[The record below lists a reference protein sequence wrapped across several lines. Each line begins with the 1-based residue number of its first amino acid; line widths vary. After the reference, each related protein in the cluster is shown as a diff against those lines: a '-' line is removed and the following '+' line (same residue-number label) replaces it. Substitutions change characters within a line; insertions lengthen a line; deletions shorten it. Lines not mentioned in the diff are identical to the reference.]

1 MKKILVLGGG
11 LLQVPLL
18 QKAGQKGYQVFLSDY
33 YESPPGKKY
42 CDCARQISSVS
53 LEENYRFALEE
64 QIDYIMTIGTDQ
76 PVYTAAA
83 VSARLNLPHPISEA
97 QGRLVTN
104 KFYMKTKMV
113 DNLIPTPPYRVFSAF
128 ADIYLQDLKYPL
140 VMKPSDSQGQR
151 GIFVLQ
157 GSETT
162 GELRKLFESSRYY
175 SPSGSVIFEEFCQ
188 GDEITVNCWVREGQA
203 FILMITDRLH
213 FDDTI
218 ALGIC
223 KEQRYPSRAAAGRD
237 DEIAAIVQK
246 IVDAFEVVHGP
257 LYIQMI
263 LNDQEASVIEFGYR
277 IGGGFESE
285 TIPRVTGIDI
295 LELYFNL
302 VTEGSND
309 FNPHDVGLKAQL
321 GSICFMLARPG
332 TAASIIVPEDFGSM
346 GKLFIREGQELGNI
360 ENATSRVGCFS
371 CYTDNPGQ
379 YYDLLSRLDRGMAI
393 LNKNQE
399 DLLIHDIWE

>member
-1 MKKILVLGGG
+1 M
-11 LLQVPLL
+11 
-18 QKAGQKGYQVFLSDY
+18 
-33 YESPPGKKY
+33 
-42 CDCARQISSVS
+42 
-53 LEENYRFALEE
+53 EENYRYALEE

-83 VSARLNLPHPISEA
+83 VSARLNLPHPISEG

-104 KFYMKTKMV
+104 KFYMKAKMV
-113 DNLIPTPPYRVFSAF
+113 ENMIPTPLYKVFSTF
-128 ADIYLQDLKYPL
+128 ADIHLKDLKYPL

-157 GSETT
+157 GNETT
-162 GELRKLFESSRYY
+162 GELRKLFESSRHY
-175 SPSGSVIFEEFCQ
+175 SPSGSVIFEEYCP
-188 GDEITVNCWVREGQA
+188 GDEITVNCWVREGKA
-203 FILMITDRLH
+203 FILLITDRLH

-223 KEQRYPSRAAAGRD
+223 KEQRYPSQAAAGRE
-237 DEIAAIVQK
+237 DEIGAIVQK
-246 IVDAFEVVHGP
+246 IVDAFEVMHGP

-263 LNDQEASVIEFGYR
+263 LNEREASIIEFGYR

-302 VTEGSND
+302 VTKGSND
-309 FNPHDVGLKAQL
+309 FTPHDVSQNAQL
-321 GSICFMLARPG
+321 GAICFMLARPG
-332 TAASIIVPEDFGSM
+332 TAASIIVPKEFGSM
-346 GKLFIREGQELGNI
+346 GKLFISEGQELGNI

-371 CYTDNPGQ
+371 CYTNDPDH
-379 YYDLLSRLDRGMAI
+379 YHDLLSRLDRGMAI
-393 LNKNQE
+393 LNENQE
-399 DLLIHDIWE
+399 DILIHDIWE